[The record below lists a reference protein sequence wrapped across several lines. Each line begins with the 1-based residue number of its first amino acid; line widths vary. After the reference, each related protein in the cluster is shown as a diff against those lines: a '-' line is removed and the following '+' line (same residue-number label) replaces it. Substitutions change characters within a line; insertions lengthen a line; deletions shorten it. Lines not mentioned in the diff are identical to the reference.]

1 GADAP
6 VVIGIDQDPA
16 HAQGLLINPH
26 ATLPADPER
35 FSRIIEIVNQA
46 PDLLTIC
53 REHFREYR
61 QRGYAP
67 QRVEL
72 CFKRRPWNASR
83 HPAPLLRPVSRP
95 SRRCL
100 PTWWT
105 PITSR
110 CSPTWWS
117 PPRHLPRPL
126 PPSGAATMNCATP
139 PNWCSRKCWRSTC
152 HASRTRSASACASA
166 WAA

>member
-1 GADAP
+1 MPRVEFYVLPDSDPRQRLRVACQLAGNAWRAGMQVFIRGASEQDCDALDDLLWSYRSASFVPHNRHEDGADAP

-16 HAQGLLINPH
+16 HAQGLLINLH

-72 CFKRRPWNASR
+72 
-83 HPAPLLRPVSRP
+83 
-95 SRRCL
+95 
-100 PTWWT
+100 
-105 PITSR
+105 
-110 CSPTWWS
+110 
-117 PPRHLPRPL
+117 
-126 PPSGAATMNCATP
+126 
-139 PNWCSRKCWRSTC
+139 
-152 HASRTRSASACASA
+152 
-166 WAA
+166 